1 MPDFNGR
8 SRSSPYHGC
17 SRHRLRRRAPRAA
30 SRKQAATEKR
40 AFQRAVAVHAAAAE
54 TGGFAGGVKAGD
66 DLAVLAEHARVEIG
80 LESAQRLAGQDVEFY
95 GNQRAVRGVEDAVRS
110 RGTDQ
115 LVADISAR
123 VVDVHHLGILD
134 IR

>member
-66 DLAVLAEHARVEIG
+66 DLALLAEYARIEVG
-80 LESAQRLAGQDVEFY
+80 LETAQRFAGQDVEFD
-95 GNQRAVRGVEDAVRS
+95 GNQRAMRGVEDAMRLC
-110 RGTDQ
+110 GADQ
-115 LVADISAR
+115 SVADISAR
-123 VVDVHHLGILD
+123 V
-134 IR
+134 